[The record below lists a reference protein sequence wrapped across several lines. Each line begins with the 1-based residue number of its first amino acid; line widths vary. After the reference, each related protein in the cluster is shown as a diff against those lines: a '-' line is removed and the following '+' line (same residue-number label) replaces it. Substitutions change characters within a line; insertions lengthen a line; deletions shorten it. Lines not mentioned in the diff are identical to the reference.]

1 MLLFKKLS
9 TKLIK
14 TGRNIT
20 KPISSFYV
28 LLICISFNSEAAV
41 FPVKSFDNFNKAQQ
55 RAVKGDSIVWQSG
68 TYSDVNLDILTSGLI
83 FCSEEPGSVIFT
95 GQSGMNLFADSVLL
109 TGFQFMDGN
118 TKGDILKVSGSYN
131 VMENLN
137 FSNYES
143 HYYLNILPGSQ
154 YNQVVR
160 CNFEKKPETS
170 TTSVL
175 EIQVHPTVPGYHLVQ
190 YCSFKN
196 HTAPPGAG
204 GDYGI
209 EALRIGY
216 SFQSKFISRTIV
228 EYCYFTK
235 CKGDGEIISS
245 KARENIFRYNTFEN
259 NDESHFTLRHGS
271 DNAVYGNFFLEG
283 AGIRIKEGQN
293 QMVYNNYFNTGEWFA
308 INLMNHRADPL
319 ENIIVA
325 HNTFVNSGPI
335 LLGGRGEYQPE
346 KVTMVN
352 NLFLDPAASIISD
365 PTGDEFFS
373 GNALNESAK
382 NLPEGFDRIELKVEK
397 NSFGLHQPE
406 EAGELQK
413 FYSSDYP
420 ELLDIPTLDDDP
432 FIEMDIL
439 RQTRS
444 SDKAQFVGCF
454 VPGESAEL
462 KPYATAENTGPDY

>member
-1 MLLFKKLS
+1 MTKRAQNTSRLKNSMFLLLLF
-9 TKLIK
+9 
-14 TGRNIT
+14 
-20 KPISSFYV
+20 
-28 LLICISFNSEAAV
+28 ISFNSNAAV

-55 RAVKGDSIVWQSG
+55 QAVSGDSIVWQSG
-68 TYSDVNLDILTSGLI
+68 TYSDVILDILANGVVLTP
-83 FCSEEPGSVIFT
+83 EKPGSVVFT
-95 GQSGMNLFADSVLL
+95 GQSGINLFADSVLL
-109 TGFQFMDGN
+109 TGFQFVDGS

-131 VMENLN
+131 RLENLN

-154 YNQVVR
+154 YNQVIR

-271 DNAVYGNFFLEG
+271 DNAVYGNFFLGG

-308 INLMNHRADPL
+308 IKLMNHKADPL
-319 ENIIVA
+319 ENMIIA
-325 HNTFVNSGPI
+325 HNTFVTSGPI
-335 LLGGRGEYQPE
+335 LLGGKGDDKPA
-346 KVTMVN
+346 KVVLVN
-352 NLFLDPAASIISD
+352 NLFRDPTASIISD

-373 GNALNESAK
+373 GNTLNQSTK
-382 NLPEGFDRIELKVEK
+382 NLPEGFNRIELKVEK

-406 EAGELQK
+406 EARELQK

>member
-1 MLLFKKLS
+1 MK
-9 TKLIK
+9 K
-14 TGRNIT
+14 TGRIN
-20 KPISSFYV
+20 V
-28 LLICISFNSEAAV
+28 WLLSQICILLLFIFFNSNAAV

-55 RAVKGDSIVWQSG
+55 QAVSGDSIVWQSG
-68 TYSDVNLDILTSGLI
+68 TYSDVILDILTNGIILTP
-83 FCSEEPGSVIFT
+83 EKPGSVVFT
-95 GQSGMNLFADSVLL
+95 GQSSINLFADSILL
-109 TGFQFMDGN
+109 TGFQFVDGS
-118 TKGDILKVSGSYN
+118 TKGDVLKVSGSYN
-131 VMENLN
+131 RLKNLN

-154 YNQVVR
+154 YNQVIR

-190 YCSFKN
+190 YCSFMN

-216 SFQSKFISRTIV
+216 SFQSKFISRVIV

-271 DNAVYGNFFLEG
+271 DNAVYGNFFLGG

-293 QMVYNNYFNTGEWFA
+293 QMVYNNYFQTGEWFA
-308 INLMNHRADPL
+308 INLMNHKADPL
-319 ENIIVA
+319 ENMIIA
-325 HNTFVNSGPI
+325 HNTFVSSGPI
-335 LLGGRGEYQPE
+335 LLGE
-346 KVTMVN
+346 KGDHKPAKVVLVN
-352 NLFLDPAASIISD
+352 NLFLDPKASIISD

-373 GNALNESAK
+373 GNTLNQSAK
-382 NLPEGFDRIELKVEK
+382 NLPEGFDRIKFKE
-397 NSFGLHQPE
+397 
-406 EAGELQK
+406 GETTALQK
-413 FYSSDYP
+413 YYNSDYP

-432 FIEMDIL
+432 NIELDVMKQS
-439 RQTRS
+439 RTNNP
-444 SDKAQFVGCF
+444 AQFVGCF
-454 VPGESAEL
+454 IPNKQVEM
-462 KPYATAENTGPDY
+462 KPYVTVENTGPDYIL